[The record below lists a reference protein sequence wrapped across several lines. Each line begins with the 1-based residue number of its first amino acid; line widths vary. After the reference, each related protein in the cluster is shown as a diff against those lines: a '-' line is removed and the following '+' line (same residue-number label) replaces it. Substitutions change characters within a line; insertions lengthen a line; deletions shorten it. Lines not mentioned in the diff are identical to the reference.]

1 MIKKKTR
8 QSIKNYLEGFVQGI
22 INEKT
27 SSNFDPE
34 RLRPLRRESKKGDL
48 KPFHESLLPDGLLTI
63 TEFGKSFS
71 TRLGATFEE
80 CARLVALDNHEYA
93 ERGHR
98 VTGRISLEAI
108 SRIEEIINEIG
119 TSGMKTSYPE
129 IVGEVV
135 EVAGKRES
143 EERRCIADLHI
154 VRKDGTE
161 LFIEIKSPKPN
172 KGQCLESTNRLLQI
186 HGLTH
191 ERYPK
196 VKTYYATAYNPYGT
210 EKSTYRHSLVGK
222 YMDLEN
228 EVLLGKEFWDLIG
241 GAGTYEAVLDIYQEI
256 GRERG
261 PNMLGQLALRY

>member
-8 QSIKNYLEGFVQGI
+8 QSIKGYLEGFIRGI

-27 SSNFDPE
+27 SSDFDPKQ
-34 RLRPLRRESKKGDL
+34 LRPLRRESRKGDL
-48 KPFHESLLPDGLLTI
+48 KPFDESLLPDGLLTI

-71 TRLGATFEE
+71 VGLSTTFEE

-98 VTGRISLEAI
+98 VAGRISLESI
-108 SRIEEIINEIG
+108 SRIEEIVNEIG
-119 TSGMKTSYPE
+119 ASGMKASYPE
-129 IVGEVV
+129 LVREVV
-135 EVAGKRES
+135 EVAGKGES

-154 VRKDGTE
+154 IRKDGTE
-161 LFIEIKSPKPN
+161 LFVEIKSPEPN

-191 ERYPK
+191 SRYPK
-196 VKTYYATAYNPYGT
+196 VRAYYATAYNPYGT
-210 EKSTYRHSLVGK
+210 EKPTYRHSLVRK

-228 EVLLGKEFWDLIG
+228 EVLLGKEFWNLIG
-241 GAGTYEAVLDIYQEI
+241 GEGTYEAVLEIYREV
-256 GRERG
+256 GREKG
-261 PNMLGQLALRY
+261 PDMLDRLALGY